1 MMRFNEFNSKI
12 DETRVS
18 GRQGNKQTRYNTE
31 VGLLVG
37 FLGID
42 PNTFDPAN
50 PEASIPQEAVSTTV
64 FKEIKKFLAP
74 NFNANMFA
82 EWVAKAGPYAGKIAS
97 KVGKAPTQ
105 FDWAGGS
112 NINADGAADIEF
124 IDLPVHGLSVKAES
138 GITLSNLTP
147 KALGL
152 EVERG
157 NDIFYQYA
165 GEEYQTMKTAI
176 FNAVM
181 DEAESKAGQSL
192 GWHRETP
199 EKYSI
204 TYNGP
209 AVQQKEP
216 AVVAQQPNELDAI
229 KKNAGIPAQPP
240 TKNTT
245 SLQGTDFTSASSR
258 QQVPA
263 DAVYEDVKQPVEG
276 TFTITGKRNFSGT
289 REQILAAS
297 GKNAPWQRVFGDWFQ
312 ANYASQKQLAT
323 PLFQAVAEVF
333 RTTIVS
339 HLSKDRKL
347 DAILRMSKNPYFYCN
362 ADDIY
367 YVPSI
372 DEVTDLVV
380 KKVYYGSISGEGEEK
395 FVKEAEGT
403 SQKFQAEIGR
413 PDSEQN
419 AKILIYI
426 RYANGMFE
434 ANPTVRVQDLR
445 DAEFLG
451 WEKL

>member
-1 MMRFNEFNSKI
+1 MRFNEFNSKI

-138 GITLSNLTP
+138 GITLANLTP

-181 DEAESKAGQSL
+181 DEAESKAGQQL

-199 EKYSI
+199 KKYSI

-216 AVVAQQPNELDAI
+216 ALVPQQQPNELDAI
-229 KKNAGIPAQPP
+229 KKNAGIPAQQPA
-240 TKNTT
+240 KNTT
-245 SLQGTDFTSASSR
+245 NLQGTEFTSTSSR
-258 QQVPA
+258 QQTPA

-312 ANYASQKQLAT
+312 ANYASQKQLAS

-333 RTTIVS
+333 RTTIVEY
-339 HLSKDRKL
+339 LSK
-347 DAILRMSKNPYFYCN
+347 
-362 ADDIY
+362 
-367 YVPSI
+367 
-372 DEVTDLVV
+372 
-380 KKVYYGSISGEGEEK
+380 
-395 FVKEAEGT
+395 
-403 SQKFQAEIGR
+403 
-413 PDSEQN
+413 
-419 AKILIYI
+419 LII
-426 RYANGMFE
+426 WRLQ
-434 ANPTVRVQDLR
+434 V
-445 DAEFLG
+445 
-451 WEKL
+451 